1 MAMTIRKVKGRD
13 NLYDIDIGM
22 GKDGDRF
29 RKRVFATSEIEA
41 LSLETQYRRELGQE
55 AISAHTVSK
64 VAENYIPWQD
74 LHQAPKTAKEKKR
87 MLFAS
92 ILPFFGQFM
101 PDRITPQ
108 IIDLYKN
115 KRLESGRRIYRQVNL
130 ELLCLQAM
138 LKWGFNRG
146 LCNEPPEKFK
156 LLPDKRKIP
165 EVPSPEEIYSIID
178 NASDLFHK
186 SLFLSLYHAGLRSAE
201 ARALEWRDVSIDGEF
216 VTVNGKG
223 DKRRV
228 VPLSEML
235 SEYLWGHYGCPV
247 FFLIHPG
254 FDAKKEKPSRS
265 KYVWGNIN
273 SFKVAWNA
281 TLRRAKLEGI
291 TPHHFRHAFASHGL
305 EGGTDLKSVQD
316 MLGHASINTTQIYLH
331 TTHKKHREQIKK
343 VFDRQRPSIEANK
356 KAPTK
361 SVSA

>member
-55 AISAHTVSK
+55 TISAHTVSK

-146 LCNEPPEKFK
+146 LCNEPPAKFK

-165 EVPSPEEIYSIID
+165 KVPSPEEIYSIID

-186 SLFLSLYHAGLRSAE
+186 SLFLSLYHAGLRQAE
-201 ARALEWRDVSIDGEF
+201 ARALKWSDVAIDVGLI
-216 VTVNGKG
+216 TVNGKG
-223 DKRRV
+223 DKRRF
-228 VPLSEML
+228 VPLSAYLLKLLTEHKEASS
-235 SEYLWGHYGCPV
+235 SEY
-247 FFLIHPG
+247 
-254 FDAKKEKPSRS
+254 
-265 KYVWGNIN
+265 VWDNIN
-273 SFKVAWNA
+273 SFKTAWNA

-291 TPHHFRHAFASHGL
+291 TFYHFRHAFASHGL

-331 TTHKKHREQIKK
+331 TTHKMHREQIKR
-343 VFDRQRPSIEANK
+343 VFDRQ
-356 KAPTK
+356 
-361 SVSA
+361 